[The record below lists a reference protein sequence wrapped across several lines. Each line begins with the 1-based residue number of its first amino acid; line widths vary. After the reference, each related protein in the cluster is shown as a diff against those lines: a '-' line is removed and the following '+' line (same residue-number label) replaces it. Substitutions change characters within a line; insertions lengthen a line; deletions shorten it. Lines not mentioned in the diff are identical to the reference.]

1 MNETTRRPEDVR
13 NIRID
18 GTVDGRTPYNV
29 DGGASGGDG
38 EGNTG
43 AKPSASA
50 GHLLAKYGTEK
61 KKNKTRP
68 NFWEKQ
74 NVR

>member
-18 GTVDGRTPYNV
+18 GTVDGRTPNNV

-43 AKPSASA
+43 AKPSAYA

-61 KKNKTRP
+61 KKNQARFLREAKCT
-68 NFWEKQ
+68 
-74 NVR
+74 

>member
-50 GHLLAKYGTEK
+50 GHLLLAKYRTRGK
-61 KKNKTRP
+61 KR
-68 NFWEKQ
+68 Q
-74 NVR
+74 I